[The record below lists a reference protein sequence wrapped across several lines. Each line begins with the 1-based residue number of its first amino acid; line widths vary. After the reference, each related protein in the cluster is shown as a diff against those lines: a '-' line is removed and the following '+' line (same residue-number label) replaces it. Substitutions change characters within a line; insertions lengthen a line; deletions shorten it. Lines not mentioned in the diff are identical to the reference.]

1 LGYIAE
7 SSLNAPQTEPNL
19 KKAVL
24 TLKPGQVSSPI
35 VLKDS
40 IRILKLVA
48 REAAGQ
54 RGANDPQVI
63 QMIRDTL
70 RNRKEQLLRNAYLE
84 VARDEAHVTNY
95 LAVQVVESAG
105 KLPDA
110 AKTTAPATPSQ
121 PTNTQ

>member
-1 LGYIAE
+1 M
-7 SSLNAPQTEPNL
+7 SP
-19 KKAVL
+19 
-24 TLKPGQVSSPI
+24 PI
-35 VLKDS
+35 VLKDSS

-48 REAAGQ
+48 REGAGQ

-95 LAVQVVESAG
+95 LAIQVIESAG

-110 AKTTAPATPSQ
+110 AKATAPVAPVQQ

>member
-1 LGYIAE
+1 M
-7 SSLNAPQTEPNL
+7 L

-24 TLKPGQVSSPI
+24 TLKPGQVSPPI
-35 VLKDS
+35 QLKDSS

-48 REAAGQ
+48 RETAGQ
-54 RGANDPQVI
+54 RGINDPQVQ

-70 RNRKEQLLRNAYLE
+70 RNRKEQLLRNAYLA

-95 LAVQVVESAG
+95 LAIQVVETAG

-110 AKTTAPATPSQ
+110 AKPTPLPAATPPAGPTPTPGQ
-121 PTNTQ
+121 PRNTQ